1 MSGVRISQAQEWNVE
16 WNKKEIQGKWKIL
29 SIWVQKVMHGFFWS
43 YFCNVLHSFSVDI
56 NHGMVI
62 PNLLCP
68 GVGFFFSFVVVFLIL
83 PPTTSKYEKIWEA
96 VILMSVFILLP
107 FLRWIVSFAFMPQE
121 LVWFHNGGVLDVCTW
136 ASPFA
141 SDEVLFHS
149 VSLHSCTKL
158 YWKVNLALYKAHFN
172 GEDFCKSF
180 SSFPL
185 LLELSSGSLGLFSKG
200 NSFLRQLCN
209 YGVIL

>member
-1 MSGVRISQAQEWNVE
+1 MKDFKHLSAKGHAWFFLILLLQCITFIFCGYQPWNGYS
-16 WNKKEIQGKWKIL
+16 KPSL
-29 SIWVQKVMHGFFWS
+29 SR
-43 YFCNVLHSFSVDI
+43 CRL
-56 NHGMVI
+56 
-62 PNLLCP
+62 
-68 GVGFFFSFVVVFLIL
+68 FFSFVVVFLIL

-96 VILMSVFILLP
+96 VILLSVFILLP